1 MERRYQTVFSWK
13 MILSSARW
21 ECQSLHIW
29 HPNMQPNA
37 DDVPMFLDE
46 DLEKRLLGMFS
57 EIIEKDFSK
66 GP

>member
-1 MERRYQTVFSWK
+1 
-13 MILSSARW
+13 
-21 ECQSLHIW
+21 
-29 HPNMQPNA
+29 MQPNA